1 MNYKLKEMKTNLR
14 LNVLKTLCAF
24 SLIFF
29 CMPLTFQVHA
39 SEKSEALKNVEQ
51 DITVQGKVIDENGEA
66 VIGASILV
74 IRTNGGTIT
83 DLDGNFRLSA
93 RTGDELRVSYVGY
106 ETQQLRVTSSN
117 MTIQLQLSS
126 ETLDEVVV
134 VGYGTQRVKDLT
146 GAATNVNLNEI
157 AELPGTS
164 IIDALA
170 GQVIGLSVTQSSGRP
185 GATGSFRVR
194 QPMSFDGSSSF
205 NQPLIVIDDVV
216 QVDENGEPSM
226 TAFNMLNH
234 SDIESMTVLKDA
246 SAAIYGSR
254 ASAGVIL
261 VTTKRG
267 SVGTPKISYSAKL
280 DFADAISHIKTMNA
294 YETGVFTNRMF
305 RQIDMIN
312 GNTNNAAFLYSDS
325 ELNAMKS
332 LNHNWLDEAGIPPYL
347 NVIH

>member
-1 MNYKLKEMKTNLR
+1 
-14 LNVLKTLCAF
+14 
-24 SLIFF
+24 
-29 CMPLTFQVHA
+29 
-39 SEKSEALKNVEQ
+39 
-51 DITVQGKVIDENGEA
+51 
-66 VIGASILV
+66 
-74 IRTNGGTIT
+74 
-83 DLDGNFRLSA
+83 
-93 RTGDELRVSYVGY
+93 
-106 ETQQLRVTSSN
+106 
-117 MTIQLQLSS
+117 
-126 ETLDEVVV
+126 
-134 VGYGTQRVKDLT
+134 
-146 GAATNVNLNEI
+146 
-157 AELPGTS
+157 
-164 IIDALA
+164 
-170 GQVIGLSVTQSSGRP
+170 
-185 GATGSFRVR
+185 
-194 QPMSFDGSSSF
+194 MSFDGSSSF

-332 LNHNWLDEAGIPPYL
+332 LNHNWLDEAWNSSLSQRHSLTVDGGTDKVTYFAGMNYQNQETNL
-347 NVIH
+347 GSVQDYDKWTFRTGGDMKVMAGLRLSASVSDLTQNVQEIIRRQKYRQVPGVVRVLLRIIRCYAICRVIFR